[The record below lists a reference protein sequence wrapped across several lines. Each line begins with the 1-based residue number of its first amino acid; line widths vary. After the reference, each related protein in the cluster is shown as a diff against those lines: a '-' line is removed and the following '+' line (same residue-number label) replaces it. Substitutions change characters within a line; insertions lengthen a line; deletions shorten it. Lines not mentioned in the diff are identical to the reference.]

1 VSADG
6 GPEDAAARDIDAD
19 TGSDADTDA
28 DTGSDA
34 ESAVRGAASVNGGS
48 AVRRAVKG
56 ESVVREAGSVD
67 GEAGPRK
74 EGSVGGESVVR
85 KAGSVNGVAGSG
97 KAGSVNGVAGVRE
110 TEGAEGEPGAL
121 DAVSA
126 PDAEGK
132 PRRTTRRFPL
142 FTRDTARPEGG
153 GRAAGGD
160 APAPARQWPIL
171 AVLSA
176 VGLGLLLTALDVF
189 RLGTI
194 LIGAALLAGAVM
206 RWMLPDVGMLAVRS
220 RFTDMLTY
228 GVLGVAIVLL
238 SLMAQPNPWLVIPFL
253 DDTLHFTVR

>member
-1 VSADG
+1 MSADG
-6 GPEDAAARDIDAD
+6 GPEDAAARD
-19 TGSDADTDA
+19 TGSD
-28 DTGSDA
+28 SDA
-34 ESAVRGAASVNGGS
+34 ESAVREAASANGGS
-48 AVRRAVKG
+48 AVRRARAGKG
-56 ESVVREAGSVD
+56 ESVVREAGSVN
-67 GEAGPRK
+67 GEAGA
-74 EGSVGGESVVR
+74 R
-85 KAGSVNGVAGSG
+85 KAGSVNGEAGSG

-110 TEGAEGEPGAL
+110 AEGAEGEPGAL

-206 RWMLPDVGMLAVRS
+206 RWMVPDVGMLAVRS